1 MTDFLH
7 TLLNGLL
14 APALLI
20 PIGTVGIVRWLM
32 WLAKRIPALFYRPIT
47 NDYDTTAT
55 IVTPVYS
62 EDPLLFR
69 QAIESWIINRPD
81 RIIAVVDVT
90 DTACMAVAAKYPL
103 VEVVPIDIPGKRPA
117 LAAGV
122 DRTTTDIVVLVD
134 SDVIWESDVLKKI
147 KMPFADPQI
156 GGVGTRQN
164 MYPTN
169 GRRPTLWERI
179 ADIYLDIRY
188 SDEVPA
194 TSIVGQAVSCLS
206 GRTAAYRTKLL
217 QSMREPFLNETFLGH
232 PCMSGDDKRYT
243 CLVLQRGYRTW
254 YQLNARV
261 YSTFKPD
268 FRGFQ
273 KQRIRWSRNSFR
285 SDLRALWQGWVWH
298 YPYLAIMLVDKTI
311 APFTLLIGPIVL
323 LIAMIIGNWAL
334 VGALLLWWL
343 ASRAFKILPHLVRRP
358 SDVLILPVFIA
369 MTYYMSLVKAY
380 ALFTINEHKWLTR
393 AVAVV
398 DGQVQRVSEAAQAAE
413 APMTSAPVSPYAT
426 QVLRPLNRHE
436 D

>member
-1 MTDFLH
+1 
-7 TLLNGLL
+7 
-14 APALLI
+14 
-20 PIGTVGIVRWLM
+20 
-32 WLAKRIPALFYRPIT
+32 
-47 NDYDTTAT
+47 
-55 IVTPVYS
+55 
-62 EDPLLFR
+62 
-69 QAIESWIINRPD
+69 
-81 RIIAVVDVT
+81 
-90 DTACMAVAAKYPL
+90 
-103 VEVVPIDIPGKRPA
+103 
-117 LAAGV
+117 
-122 DRTTTDIVVLVD
+122 VLVD
-134 SDVIWESDVLKKI
+134 SDVIWEPDVLKKI

-164 MYPTN
+164 MYPTD

-188 SDEVPA
+188 SDEIPA
-194 TSIVGQAVSCLS
+194 TSLLGRAVSCLS

-217 QSMREPFLNETFLGH
+217 QSMREPFLNETFLGR

-268 FRGFQ
+268 FKGFQ

-285 SDLRALWQGWVWH
+285 SDLRALWQGWVWQ
-298 YPYLAIMLVDKTI
+298 YPYLAIMLVDKTV

-323 LIAMIIGNWAL
+323 VVAMIIGNWAL

-343 ASRAFKILPHLVRRP
+343 LSRAFKILPHLVRRP
-358 SDVLILPVFIA
+358 ADVLILPIFIA

-398 DGQVQRVSEAAQAAE
+398 DGQVQRVSE
-413 APMTSAPVSPYAT
+413 T
-426 QVLRPLNRHE
+426 
-436 D
+436 